1 MRLGCFAIHGHDEL
15 LDELGGRRDGQL
27 RCGLLVFEL
36 RHEAVVLD
44 ERVLGGERNF
54 AGQECVVDFGGLVV
68 EGQAVF
74 RGGMADAVERPHEV
88 EVPRGA
94 AELAIGD
101 EAQPSG
107 LLFCDQVGDAFVLD
121 RLERRGVKRAG
132 SEGFAR
138 LFELGGA
145 QEAADNVVLI
155 RSVIRHDGAFHL
167 VFHWL
172 CKTKVGLRRD
182 WGRRS
187 GIRSDFPVCGFALPR
202 AFGLWAACVVG
213 AAVVFAPAPHCSSTS
228 DMESISRASSM
239 THLSILVK

>member
-15 LDELGGRRDGQL
+15 LDELGGRRDSQL
-27 RCGLLVFEL
+27 RRGLLVLEL

-44 ERVLGGERNF
+44 ERVLGGERNL
-54 AGQECVVDFGGLVV
+54 AGQERVVDFGGLVV

-74 RGGMADAVERPHEV
+74 RGGMADAVERPHEI
-88 EVPRGA
+88 EMPRGA
-94 AELAIGD
+94 AELAVGD
-101 EAQPSG
+101 EAQAG
-107 LLFCDQVGDAFVLD
+107 GFLLRDQVGDAFVLD
-121 RLERRGVKRAG
+121 RLEPRGVERAG
-132 SEGFAR
+132 GEGLAR

-172 CKTKVGLRRD
+172 CKTKADLRRD

-187 GIRSDFPVCGFALPR
+187 GIRSDFPVCRFALPR
-202 AFGLWAACVVG
+202 AFGLWAACLVD
-213 AAVVFAPAPHCSSTS
+213 AAVVFAPAPRYSSTS